1 MDIFVEPHIR
11 LRQITCRWSRDI
23 CALEVFALIC
33 FWHKYIGP
41 FLLYRKM
48 ACMTAEFCSCAPR
61 LLLWYEFI
69 DFPSLKVNI
78 VRVYRLHGSQVQH
91 CTSLSTSRVSRSTL
105 YEFIDF
111 TGLKI
116 NIVRVYRLHGSQG
129 QHCTSLSTSRVSRS
143 KYVSLRTSQVQHRFG
158 FGLVSFGEAL
168 FA

>member
-11 LRQITCRWSRDI
+11 SRQITRRWSRDI

-69 DFPSLKVNI
+69 DFPSLK
-78 VRVYRLHGSQVQH
+78 
-91 CTSLSTSRVSRSTL
+91 
-105 YEFIDF
+105 
-111 TGLKI
+111 I